1 MKYVGLTKIGGRTAR
16 RNGWS
21 DWFTSPIES
30 FAKELCS
37 QSGIAKQYQDK
48 LLEEEANAEAKL
60 QPLRVMDPS
69 PERDR
74 LIAEFQRIKNEA
86 RKWRNYIYD
95 VQMSGMDMGLEECK
109 NFFSGPVP
117 ARRNPVWLVPL
128 IYAGGA
134 VVSLAILAK
143 IVSDIADAAMGA
155 NKAFNDIAEAQVEIT
170 EDLCKKAES
179 DPAYADACLKAMK
192 NLEDLPGQAPP
203 SGLTSQILPY
213 ALLGFAA
220 LVGYK
225 VIVNRL
231 SKPSDL

>member
-16 RNGWS
+16 RNGWF
-21 DWFTSPIES
+21 DSPIET

-37 QSGIAKQYQDK
+37 ESGTAKQYQDK
-48 LLEEEANAEAKL
+48 LSKEAANAEAKL
-60 QPLRVMDPS
+60 QPLRSMDPS

-74 LIAEFQRIKNEA
+74 LIAEFQRIKDEA
-86 RKWRNYIYD
+86 RKWSNYIYE
-95 VQMSGMDMGLEECK
+95 VQMSGADMGLEECK

-117 ARRNPVWLVPL
+117 ARRNPVWVVPL

-134 VVSLAILAK
+134 VLSLAVLAK

-155 NKAFNDIAEAQVEIT
+155 NKSFNDIVEAQVEIT

-192 NLEDLPGQAPP
+192 NLENLPGQAPP
-203 SGLTSQILPY
+203 SGILSQVLPY
-213 ALLGFAA
+213 ALLGLAA
-220 LVGYK
+220 LVGYR
-225 VIVNRL
+225 VLVNRL
-231 SKPSDL
+231 SRPSDF